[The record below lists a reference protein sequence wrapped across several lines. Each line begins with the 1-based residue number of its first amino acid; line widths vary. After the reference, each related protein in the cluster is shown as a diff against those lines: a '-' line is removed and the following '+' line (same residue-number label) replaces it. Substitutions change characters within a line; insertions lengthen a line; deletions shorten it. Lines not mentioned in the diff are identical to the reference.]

1 MGIKT
6 NRKTMNTNL
15 ATIKVGVSRETMENI
30 FITALEGGCNY
41 WYYLSKD
48 AVTRVRK
55 AVPKSEEEFLSVAI
69 FRAVYDHDVEVPIND
84 IENPS
89 EVLGVLNKSELP
101 LRLNKMIED
110 GHIDAIVSEIREEG
124 DAGTSDIIFQYLVMN
139 EITFG

>member
-1 MGIKT
+1 MK
-6 NRKTMNTNL
+6 TNL
-15 ATIKVGVSRETMENI
+15 ATINVAVSRETMENI
-30 FITALEGGCNY
+30 FVTALEGGCNY

-55 AVPKSEEEFLSVAI
+55 AVPKSEEQCLSVAI
-69 FRAVYDHDVEVPIND
+69 FKAVFDHDVEVPIND

-101 LRLNKMIED
+101 LRLNKMIDD
-110 GHIDAIVSEIREEG
+110 GHIDYIVSEIREEG
-124 DAGTSDIIFQYLVMN
+124 DANTSDAIFQYLVMN

>member
-1 MGIKT
+1 MK
-6 NRKTMNTNL
+6 TNL
-15 ATIKVGVSRETMENI
+15 ATINLAVSRETMENI
-30 FITALEGGCNY
+30 FVTALEGGCNY

-55 AVPKSEEEFLSVAI
+55 AVPKSEEQCLSVAI
-69 FRAVYDHDVEVPIND
+69 FKAVYDHDVEVPIND

-89 EVLGVLNKSELP
+89 EVLGVLKKGDIP
-101 LRLNKMIED
+101 YRIMKMVQD

-124 DAGTSDIIFQYLVMN
+124 DAETSDIIFQYLVMN

>member
-1 MGIKT
+1 MK
-6 NRKTMNTNL
+6 TNL
-15 ATIKVGVSRETMENI
+15 ATINVAVSRETMENI
-30 FITALEGGCNY
+30 FVTALEGGCNY

-55 AVPKSEEEFLSVAI
+55 AVPKSEEQCLSVAI
-69 FRAVYDHDVEVPIND
+69 FKAVYDHDVEVPIND

-101 LRLNKMIED
+101 LRLNKMIDD
-110 GHIDAIVSEIREEG
+110 GHIDYIVSEIREEG
-124 DAGTSDIIFQYLVMN
+124 DANTSDVIFQYLVMN

>member
-1 MGIKT
+1 MKT
-6 NRKTMNTNL
+6 SL
-15 ATIKVGVSRETMENI
+15 ATINVAVSRETMENI
-30 FITALEGGCNY
+30 FVTALEGGCNY

-55 AVPKSEEEFLSVAI
+55 AVPKSEEECLSVAI

-89 EVLGVLNKSELP
+89 EVLGVLKKSELQT
-101 LRLNKMIED
+101 RLNKMIED

-124 DAGTSDIIFQYLVMN
+124 DAETSDIIFQYLVMN

>member
-1 MGIKT
+1 MK
-6 NRKTMNTNL
+6 TNL
-15 ATIKVGVSRETMENI
+15 ATINVAVSRETMENI
-30 FITALEGGCNY
+30 FVTALEGGCNY

-55 AVPKSEEEFLSVAI
+55 AVPKSEEECLSVAI

-84 IENPS
+84 IDNPS
-89 EVLGVLNKSELP
+89 EVLGVLKKSELQT
-101 LRLNKMIED
+101 RLNKMIED

-124 DAGTSDIIFQYLVMN
+124 DAETSDIIFQYLVMN

>member
-1 MGIKT
+1 
-6 NRKTMNTNL
+6 MNTNL

-55 AVPKSEEEFLSVAI
+55 AVPKSEEECLSVAI

-110 GHIDAIVSEIREEG
+110 GHIDAIISEIREEG
-124 DAGTSDIIFQYLVMN
+124 DAETSDIIFQYLVMN

>member
-1 MGIKT
+1 MK
-6 NRKTMNTNL
+6 TNL
-15 ATIKVGVSRETMENI
+15 ATINVAVSRETMENI
-30 FITALEGGCNY
+30 FVTALEGGCNY

-55 AVPKSEEEFLSVAI
+55 AVPKSEEQCLSVAI

-89 EVLGVLNKSELP
+89 EVLGVLKKSELQT
-101 LRLNKMIED
+101 RLNKMIED

-124 DAGTSDIIFQYLVMN
+124 DAETSDIIFQYLVMN

>member
-1 MGIKT
+1 MK
-6 NRKTMNTNL
+6 TNL
-15 ATIKVGVSRETMENI
+15 ATINVAVSRETMENI
-30 FITALEGGCNY
+30 FVTALEGGCNY

-55 AVPKSEEEFLSVAI
+55 AVPKSEEECLSIAI

-89 EVLGVLNKSELP
+89 EVLGVLKKSELQT
-101 LRLNKMIED
+101 RLNKMIED

-124 DAGTSDIIFQYLVMN
+124 DAETSDIIFQYLVMN

>member
-1 MGIKT
+1 MK
-6 NRKTMNTNL
+6 TNL
-15 ATIKVGVSRETMENI
+15 ATINVAVSRETMENI
-30 FITALEGGCNY
+30 FVTALEGGCNY

-55 AVPKSEEEFLSVAI
+55 AVPKSEEQCLSVAI
-69 FRAVYDHDVEVPIND
+69 FKAVYDHDVEVPIND

-101 LRLNKMIED
+101 LRLNKMIDD
-110 GHIDAIVSEIREEG
+110 GHIDYIISEIREEG
-124 DAGTSDIIFQYLVMN
+124 DANTSDAIFQYLVMN

>member
-1 MGIKT
+1 MK
-6 NRKTMNTNL
+6 TNL
-15 ATIKVGVSRETMENI
+15 ATINVAVSRETMENI
-30 FITALEGGCNY
+30 FVTALEGGCNY

-48 AVTRVRK
+48 AVTRVRS
-55 AVPKSEEEFLSVAI
+55 AVPKSEEECLSVAI

-89 EVLGVLNKSELP
+89 EVLGVLKKSELQT
-101 LRLNKMIED
+101 RLNKMIED

-124 DAGTSDIIFQYLVMN
+124 DAETSDIIFQYLVMN